1 MPIILFTSAIN
12 ILNNLDTDEVIFLP
26 DRNLGSYLSEQI
38 PNKNF
43 TLYPGFCPTHERI
56 EKDEILELKEKYP
69 DYPVLVHPECNKSV
83 RNLADYIGST
93 SELINYSAS
102 SNANGFIVV
111 TEEGVF
117 YEMKLKSPNKTFIPT
132 KTGMICPNMK
142 KISLND
148 LYNCLKNEEFEV
160 NIDEELRF
168 KAHKALENMHLLSV

>member
-1 MPIILFTSAIN
+1 MEA
-12 ILNNLDTDEVIFLP
+12 VIAENP
-26 DRNLGSYLSEQI
+26 S
-38 PNKNF
+38 
-43 TLYPGFCPTHERI
+43 
-56 EKDEILELKEKYP
+56 
-69 DYPVLVHPECNKSV
+69 YPVLVHPECNKSV

>member
-1 MPIILFTSAIN
+1 M
-12 ILNNLDTDEVIFLP
+12 
-26 DRNLGSYLSEQI
+26 SYSW
-38 PNKNF
+38 KNRK
-43 TLYPGFCPTHERI
+43 GWNSRI
-56 EKDEILELKEKYP
+56 KEKYP